1 MEDEDGYI
9 VLQKQAA
16 GASVG
21 PLQDAGS
28 IMQDPRRGFAPRWV
42 HGLAGHPRCPCCLL
56 STLTA
61 ILVLSLVVYVLR
73 QPLENPGSCKNGSR
87 NVGDGNATLENVCLK
102 LRKDLCLSKLQGGEG
117 CKLCPTG
124 WMLRG
129 TKCYWVASGV
139 NPWSES
145 KQDCVNQNAELVM
158 PGDQDEL
165 DFIKEM
171 VQKPRR
177 YFWIGLSVPSAGKG
191 WTWLNGSCL
200 DQSRFLLSSWNES
213 RSRRSCGV
221 FKEGTISSES
231 CSSGLQWICQKEA
244 TQL

>member
-1 MEDEDGYI
+1 MAGEIIYADLDIGPGKRCR
-9 VLQKQAA
+9 KQHSLPQP
-16 GASVG
+16 GTSG
-21 PLQDAGS
+21 C
-28 IMQDPRRGFAPRWV
+28 PRWYRTALWAS
-42 HGLAGHPRCPCCLL
+42 GTGNLALGVAVVVTGYLL
-56 STLTA
+56 
-61 ILVLSLVVYVLR
+61 LR
-73 QPLENPGSCKNGSR
+73 QPLENPGSCKNESR

-117 CKLCPTG
+117 CKLCPMG

-171 VQKPRR
+171 VKKPRQ

-213 RSRRSCGV
+213 RLRRSCGV